1 MGNFV
6 SKRKSSIIL
15 DIVLW
20 SALWGIFEATVG
32 YIIHSVSFKLSWLVW
47 YPVACFFMSNVY
59 RRTGKVYSIFFIG
72 IFSASIKMLN
82 LFLPGRIDRVINPSV
97 SIVFEA
103 ISMAVIVYA
112 VNKLFAK
119 RGKNIAVKALTAFT
133 MNTSWRLLYILY
145 CLFIMPTWMREVS
158 IVSTS
163 EKLIPFFITQNL
175 YTSILIFIG
184 YQFKPYIFKPLEY
197 LESGFANIR
206 KNLSVRFVP
215 VLHCGITA
223 LLLGV
228 NIALQILL
236 R

>member
-1 MGNFV
+1 MNKV
-6 SKRKSSIIL
+6 AKKSGYSIVLNIL
-15 DIVLW
+15 LW

-32 YIIHSVSFKLSWLVW
+32 YIIHSVSFKFSWLIW

-82 LFLPGRIDRVINPSV
+82 LFLPGRVDRVINPAI

-103 ISMAVIVYA
+103 MTMAVIVYA
-112 VNKLFAK
+112 VNKLLAK
-119 RGKNIAVKALTAFT
+119 KDKNIAVKALSAFA
-133 MNTSWRLLYILY
+133 MNTSWRLLFILY

-163 EKLIPFFITQNL
+163 EKLIPFIIKQNL
-175 YTSILIFIG
+175 YTSVLIFIG
-184 YQFKPYIFKPLEY
+184 YQFKPYIFKPIEL
-197 LESGFANIR
+197 LESVLVNIR
-206 KNLSVRFVP
+206 KNLSIKSVP
-215 VLHCGITA
+215 ILQCNVVA
-223 LLLGV
+223 LLLGI
-228 NIALQILL
+228 NIALQLLL

>member
-1 MGNFV
+1 MSNV
-6 SKRKSSIIL
+6 ARKDKSSIIL
-15 DIVLW
+15 EIILW

-32 YIIHSVSFKLSWLVW
+32 YVIHTVSFRFSWLVW

-82 LFLPGRIDRVINPSV
+82 LFLPGRIDKVINPAI

-119 RGKNIAVKALTAFT
+119 RGKNIAVKAVSALT
-133 MNTSWRLLYILY
+133 MNTTWRLLFTLY
-145 CLFIMPTWMREVS
+145 CLFILPTSMRELSVVRS
-158 IVSTS
+158 S
-163 EKLIPFFITQNL
+163 EKFITFFITQNL
-175 YTSILIFIG
+175 YTSFLIFIG
-184 YQFKPYIFKPLEY
+184 YQFKPYIFKPLEF
-197 LESGFANIR
+197 LESRFANIR
-206 KNLSVRFVP
+206 RSLSTRLET
-215 VLHCGITA
+215 VLHCCVVA
-223 LLLGV
+223 LLLGI
-228 NIALQILL
+228 NIALQFLL